1 MGRDK
6 GKLTAKLPEFPE
18 AFGWEKAEEAAKDWE
33 RSLKTEGEKRK
44 EDVKLLGNIRRSLE
58 TAQKEKERKRTAL
71 TSAGNRPE
79 LRKANLRQ
87 PGQSFQVF
95 PDLWNFPLRRRQRSS

>member
-1 MGRDK
+1 MD
-6 GKLTAKLPEFPE
+6 GK
-18 AFGWEKAEEAAKDWE
+18 KAEEAAKDWE
-33 RSLKTEGEKRK
+33 RSLKTEGKKRK

-71 TSAGNRPE
+71 TSAGESARAAESEFAAARAE
-79 LRKANLRQ
+79 LSSL
-87 PGQSFQVF
+87 F